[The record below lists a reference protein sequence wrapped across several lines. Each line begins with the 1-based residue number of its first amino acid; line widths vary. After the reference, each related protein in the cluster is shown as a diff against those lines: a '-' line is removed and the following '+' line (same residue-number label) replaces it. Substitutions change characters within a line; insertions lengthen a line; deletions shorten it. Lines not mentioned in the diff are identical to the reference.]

1 MSVNDN
7 IILLNLTMHHKGKR
21 LSIGLSALAWPL
33 FLLFDFL
40 IFWTLAYLTKV
51 IQETHRAY

>member
-1 MSVNDN
+1 MSVNN
-7 IILLNLTMHHKGKR
+7 IILLNLTMHHKGRR

-40 IFWTLAYLTKV
+40 IFWTLAYLMYV
-51 IQETHRAY
+51 IQETRRAH